1 MTWTTAFKQSS
12 IVLAGALILAEGA
25 GLAQL
30 ATAQVNLK
38 PVLGPSLPP
47 LGQPFSPHKSVLLA
61 SDRREDLADKINYYI
76 ESCINEYSKSVLES
90 RREYLEWANATT
102 GPTGK
107 ESTLNGVDKLEDP
120 NRCAYA
126 VQRAATIEPHNQ
138 ALEAAADAYQ
148 KALVALAPLMNEANL
163 YYKRENYQDDNMA
176 KGRDLH
182 PRLMAAWDAFIKAN
196 LELRQQV
203 KAVRKEVDQ
212 EQLKKLEAQ
221 PRKLHYFS
229 LKATLEAEDILT
241 AASEFRSANDF
252 QLEQFETL
260 VATYEK
266 TVDDLLAYHASHPD
280 QGTPVMFSVFFS
292 DRHENFLVAAKQ
304 FLRRGRER
312 LGDNSLADRPSI
324 LSGDGTLSKLRDLYG
339 EIVSGY
345 NSNSIW

>member
-1 MTWTTAFKQSS
+1 M
-12 IVLAGALILAEGA
+12 
-25 GLAQL
+25 
-30 ATAQVNLK
+30 
-38 PVLGPSLPP
+38 
-47 LGQPFSPHKSVLLA
+47 
-61 SDRREDLADKINYYI
+61 
-76 ESCINEYSKSVLES
+76 ES
-90 RREYLEWANATT
+90 RRRYLEWANATT

-120 NRCAYA
+120 NICAYA

-212 EQLKKLEAQ
+212 EHLKKLEDQ
-221 PRKLHYFS
+221 PRKLQYFS

-241 AASEFRSANDF
+241 AASEFTSANDF
-252 QLEQFETL
+252 PLEQFETL

-280 QGTPVMFSVFFS
+280 QGKPVFFS
-292 DRHENFLVAAKQ
+292 MRFSNHHENLLVAAKQ
-304 FLRRGRER
+304 FLRRRRER
-312 LGDNSLADRPSI
+312 LGDNSLPDSPSI
-324 LSGDGTLSKLRDLYG
+324 ISGDGTLSKLRYLYG

-345 NSNSIW
+345 NSNPFW

>member
-1 MTWTTAFKQSS
+1 MTCTTAFKQSS

-76 ESCINEYSKSVLES
+76 ESCINRYSKSVLES
-90 RREYLEWANATT
+90 RRRYLEWANATT

-120 NRCAYA
+120 NMCAYA
-126 VQRAATIEPHNQ
+126 VQRAATIEPDNQ
-138 ALEAAADAYQ
+138 ALEAAGDAYQ

-182 PRLMAAWDAFIKAN
+182 PRLMAAWDAFITAN

-229 LKATLEAEDILT
+229 LKATLEAEEILT

-266 TVDDLLAYHASHPD
+266 TVDDLLAYYASHPD
-280 QGTPVMFSVFFS
+280 QSISVMFSFFFS

-304 FLRRGRER
+304 FLRGRRER
-312 LGDNSLADRPSI
+312 LGDNSLAERPSM
-324 LSGDGTLSKLRDLYG
+324 LSGDGTLSKLRYLYG

>member
-1 MTWTTAFKQSS
+1 MSCITAFKQSS

-61 SDRREDLADKINYYI
+61 SDRQEDMAKKINYYI
-76 ESCINEYSKSVLES
+76 ESCINQYSKSVLES
-90 RREYLEWANATT
+90 RDRYLEWANATT

-120 NRCAYA
+120 DICAYG
-126 VQRAATIEPHNQ
+126 VQRAATIKPHNQ

-229 LKATLEAEDILT
+229 LKASLEAEEILT

-280 QGTPVMFSVFFS
+280 QGTPVMFSFFCS

-304 FLRRGRER
+304 FLRRRRER
-312 LGDNSLADRPSI
+312 LGDNSLAERPSM
-324 LSGDGTLSKLRDLYG
+324 LSGDGTLSKLRYLYG